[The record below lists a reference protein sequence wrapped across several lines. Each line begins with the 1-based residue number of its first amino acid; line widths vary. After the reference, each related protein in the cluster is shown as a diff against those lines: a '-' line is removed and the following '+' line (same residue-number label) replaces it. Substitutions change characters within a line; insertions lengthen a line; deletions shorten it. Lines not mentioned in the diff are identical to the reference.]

1 MTTGQRS
8 ILSFL
13 DLALIMTG
21 VMAMLVTVG
30 DEHEATAAALSEQF
44 GLEDALRNEHPFA
57 VSRFFEPQDARLT
70 DAGKTALQR
79 FAKLPETTRLQIS
92 VPVLA
97 EDDAGR
103 LSHWEISAA
112 RTAAIM
118 YQLNAIG
125 ISEQR
130 ISPQMEQLRAK
141 TRKDKSTPDIMII
154 TIKDKDAKQK

>member
-21 VMAMLVTVG
+21 VMAMLVSVG
-30 DEHEATAAALSEQF
+30 DTHEATAAALSEQF
-44 GLEDALRNEHPFA
+44 GLEDALRTEHVFA

-70 DAGKTALQR
+70 ETGKAALQK
-79 FAKLPETTRLQIS
+79 FSKLPDTTRVQIS

-97 EDDAGR
+97 GDDAGR
-103 LSHWEISAA
+103 LSHWEIAAA

-118 YQLNAIG
+118 YQLHAIG
-125 ISEQR
+125 IAEQR
-130 ISPQMEQLRAK
+130 IAPQMEQLRPVSDKK
-141 TRKDKSTPDIMII
+141 THDPDIMIV
-154 TIKDKDAKQK
+154 TIKDKGAQGK

>member
-21 VMAMLVTVG
+21 VMAMLASVG
-30 DEHEATAAALSEQF
+30 DAHEATAAALSEQF
-44 GLEDALRNEHPFA
+44 GLEDTLRQEHVFA
-57 VSRFFEPQDARLT
+57 VSRFFEPQDARLS
-70 DAGKTALQR
+70 DSGKAALQK
-79 FAKLPETTRLQIS
+79 FARLPDTTRVQIA

-97 EDDAGR
+97 GDDGGR
-103 LSHWEISAA
+103 LSHWEIAAA

-125 ISEQR
+125 IAEQR
-130 ISPQMEQLRAK
+130 IAPQMQQLRPVGGK
-141 TRKDKSTPDIMII
+141 VKSAADIMIV
-154 TIKDKDAKQK
+154 TIKDKGGQK